1 MRRSY
6 VLRPTLALVLCFNL
20 MTATWMHAG
29 TAWAQ
34 QSGRGGV
41 FGGLTVGQVVSV
53 QEKQGYIELNM
64 ILPNPQN
71 VGSHRVVEIG
81 TDYLVIE
88 DVVQVTRSWI
98 PATAI
103 RRINFTNLDPDLT
116 KSQK

>member
-1 MRRSY
+1 MRGSY
-6 VLRPTLALVLCFNL
+6 VLLPTLTLALCLTL
-20 MTATWMHAG
+20 TPAHWMPG
-29 TAWAQ
+29 SSAWAQ
-34 QSGRGGV
+34 QSGRAGV
-41 FGGLTVGQVVSV
+41 FGGLSVCQVVSV
-53 QEKQGYIELNM
+53 QDKQGYIEINV

-98 PATAI
+98 PVTAI
-103 RRINFTNLDPDLT
+103 RRINFTHLDPDLT